1 MKDVNSKIAGYICLA
16 QQASDAGKGRYIV
29 FRKKDGKIN
38 DDDYGYGHGRRHGN
52 RMTRNKKNYAQRNA
66 YSVKEEFI
74 LRAINLI
81 RNTKSNFN
89 YFIEASPD
97 QNGFASYITYFDFK
111 IEGKRFQ
118 VSFHTPQNL
127 GKKLKKYINTGRK
140 TRWDHAVGGS
150 VIACQ
155 ELIKYYNL

>member
-29 FRKKDGKIN
+29 FRKKDDKSIEMN
-38 DDDYGYGHGRRHGN
+38 DGYVRRGRRDYQK
-52 RMTRNKKNYAQRNA
+52 NKKNYAQRNA

-127 GKKLKKYINTGRK
+127 GKKLEKYINTGRK

>member
-29 FRKKDGKIN
+29 FRKKDDKSIEMN
-38 DDDYGYGHGRRHGN
+38 DGYVRRGRRDYQK
-52 RMTRNKKNYAQRNA
+52 NKKNYAQRNA